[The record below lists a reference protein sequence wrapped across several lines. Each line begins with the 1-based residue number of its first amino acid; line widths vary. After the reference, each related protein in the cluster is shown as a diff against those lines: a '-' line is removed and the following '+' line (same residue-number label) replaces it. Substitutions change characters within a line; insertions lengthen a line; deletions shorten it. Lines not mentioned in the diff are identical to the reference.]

1 MTTRSRATPFLGA
14 ITAAM
19 LLTDA
24 PASAQTITNPG
35 TKPDQ
40 RAATAA
46 AAKPAQPTKPAHPA
60 KTAQP
65 AKPAKPAVTAA
76 NAPAAQG
83 TDYWAINTDL
93 GRYRDTKSIAEPNA
107 TNRVPLQ
114 GAPGSVGLGQ
124 GTSSTGQFVDGRAT
138 PGLERYNQD
147 PQSYAGVSMSLTNSN
162 KTFPLPTQ
170 LLPHNQW

>member
-19 LLTDA
+19 LLADA

-46 AAKPAQPTKPAHPA
+46 AAKPAHPA

-65 AKPAKPAVTAA
+65 AKPAKPAVTA

-147 PQSYAGVSMSLTNSN
+147 SSSYAGVSMSLSNSN
-162 KTFPLPTQ
+162 KSFPLPTQ
-170 LLPHNQW
+170 LLPHNSW